1 MPIIEGAIGA
11 PLQSAGAPGVG
22 TDEVQ
27 TIATTGT
34 PTGGTFRLS
43 YEGLVTSAL
52 PFDCSAAAMDTALEL
67 LPSIGSGGVT
77 CAAGPL
83 PTGITVTFNSQ
94 NLGRKAV
101 PLIALHTNSLTGGTT
116 PTVTITETTPGVD
129 AFGRG
134 AGKGSMVTDVT
145 NGVLYINTGT
155 ANVPV
160 WTKVGTQT

>member
-11 PLQSAGAPGVG
+11 PLQSAGVPGVG

-43 YEGLVTSAL
+43 YEGLVTAAIA
-52 PFDCSAAAMDTALEL
+52 FDAAAATIDTALEA
-67 LPSIGSGGVT
+67 LPSIGTGGVT
-77 CAAGPL
+77 CAGGPL
-83 PTGITVTFNSQ
+83 PTGVTVTFNSQ